1 MENSDCK
8 LSILGPKKAIVQ
20 VHRAG
25 PLVNQNECKEAG
37 WQTGQ
42 TGKAW
47 QIILEAEGRR
57 AKVGGGR
64 RGADAQRDTR
74 RKKPEFGID

>member
-1 MENSDCK
+1 M
-8 LSILGPKKAIVQ
+8 
-20 VHRAG
+20 HRAG
-25 PLVNQNECKEAG
+25 PLVNPNECKEAG

-42 TGKAW
+42 TGKTGQAGKAG

-74 RKKPEFGID
+74 RKKPSLA

>member
-1 MENSDCK
+1 M
-8 LSILGPKKAIVQ
+8 
-20 VHRAG
+20 HRAG
-25 PLVNQNECKEAG
+25 PLINQNECKEAG

-42 TGKAW
+42 TGKAGKAG

-74 RKKPEFGID
+74 RKKPSLA